1 MLPAL
6 TARRILH
13 SVFILLYKYVEHAVS
28 QQINA
33 DL

>member
-6 TARRILH
+6 TAQRIVH
-13 SVFILLYKYVEHAVS
+13 SVFFLLYKYVEHAVC
-28 QQINA
+28 QQIND